1 MKSPIMVRRLLGRLH
16 ARLGASPKVLRALGK
31 LSNQCEMLRGR
42 QLAGHSTDFDR
53 EQWFL
58 ERFPGPISTVVD
70 VGANVGDWTAMV
82 AEIRKADDP
91 TFLLYEPVSANV
103 TALEKRFQG
112 NPRVRVIASALG
124 DVSGEA
130 SIHISSWNDKLC
142 SFAAPPEGGAHSE
155 VVRVA
160 RLDEELDARGI
171 RSIDYL
177 KIDAEGYD
185 LHVLC
190 GAEEAIRSRRVKA
203 LQFEY
208 LGGAWKKVRST
219 IAEALNLLERRCGWR
234 CWLLADRQLSV
245 YDYAMHGETVVSM
258 CFVAVPS
265 EEAERLRPFR
275 AGTDLEST

>member
-1 MKSPIMVRRLLGRLH
+1 MKSPIMVRRLLGQVH
-16 ARLGASPKVLRALGK
+16 ARLGSNPKVLRALGK

-53 EQWFL
+53 ERWFL
-58 ERFPGPISTVVD
+58 ERFPGPMSTVVD

-82 AEIRKADDP
+82 AEIRRTDAP

-103 TALEKRFQG
+103 TALEKRFRG
-112 NPRVRVIASALG
+112 NPRVQVIGSALG
-124 DVSGEA
+124 DVPGEA

-142 SFAAPPEGGAHSE
+142 SLAAPPEGGAHSE

-160 RLDEELDARGI
+160 RLDDEIDARGI
-171 RSIDYL
+171 GSVDYL

-185 LHVLC
+185 LHVLR
-190 GAEEAIRSRRVKA
+190 GAEEAILNRRVKA

-219 IAEALNLLERRCGWR
+219 IAEALNLLEQRCGWR

-265 EEAERLRPFR
+265 EEEGKLRPFQVCKDSKS
-275 AGTDLEST
+275 A